1 MKIILASA
9 SLRRQ
14 ELLKRITDDFEI
26 IVSNFNENDIN
37 FTGDCANYV
46 MDISKGKAL
55 DVARKA
61 GNDKIIIGCD
71 TVVFYNNEVLGKPE
85 DEDDAYRMLKML
97 SGKSHYVYSGIT
109 LINTSE
115 KIIRTDYVKT
125 EVEFSDF
132 GDYEIRKYLKTGEP
146 FDKAGAYGIQG
157 YGGVFVR
164 KINGCYYNVV
174 GLPLNKLYK
183 MLREIGVNH

>member
-1 MKIILASA
+1 MKIVLASA

-14 ELLKRITDDFEI
+14 ELLKRIIDNFEI
-26 IVSNFNENDIN
+26 IVSEFHENDIN

-46 MDISKGKAL
+46 MEISKGKAL
-55 DVARKA
+55 DVARKV

-71 TVVFYNNEVLGKPE
+71 TVVFYNNKVLGKPK
-85 DEDDAYRMLKML
+85 DEKDAYRMLEML
-97 SGKSHYVYSGIT
+97 SGNSHYVYSGIT
-109 LINTSE
+109 LVDTSR

-125 EVEFSDF
+125 EVEFCDF
-132 GDYEIRKYLKTGEP
+132 GDNEIRKYLKTGEP

-157 YGGVFVR
+157 YGGVFVK

-174 GLPLNKLYK
+174 GLPLNKLYS

>member
-109 LINTSE
+109 LINTSV